1 MEVAEAD
8 DTLSDDDEEPEQAV
22 QGEGET
28 QGKQSRT
35 P

>member
-8 DTLSDDDEEPEQAV
+8 DTLSDDDEEPEQTV

-28 QGKQSRT
+28 QGK
-35 P
+35 